1 MFNETGLLSGL
12 RLLIVEDQ
20 PLIAMDIEEMLL
32 ALSAASVA
40 IANSIKEGRGI
51 VAADDTFDVAVL
63 DYAVG
68 DENSVS
74 LAMDL
79 LRQNVAVVFIS
90 GYDSRQDVS
99 LPMPEELREVPFV
112 DKPVAPRVLEE
123 ALQVALRRSR
133 PASRGEP
140 TGALES
146 EHVEKVEK
154 HDDRYGETDEPE

>member
-51 VAADDTFDVAVL
+51 VAADGPLDAAVL
-63 DYAVG
+63 DYLVG
-68 DENSVS
+68 DEHSLS
-74 LAMDL
+74 LAIDL

-112 DKPVAPRVLEE
+112 DKPVAPQVLEE

-133 PASRGEP
+133 SA
-140 TGALES
+140 
-146 EHVEKVEK
+146 
-154 HDDRYGETDEPE
+154 